1 MALPPPRPLP
11 VSVVTGFLGAG
22 KTTLL
27 NHLLSNER
35 RLRVGALV
43 NEFGAIDI
51 DSSLLVSNNAI
62 ESGVTQLSNGCICCT
77 INDSLCDALEQ
88 LLEYREQLDY
98 LLLETTGLA
107 DPEPVLETLR
117 LPQFAAT
124 VRVDAVVT
132 VIDAASFAAQ
142 HGGSGA
148 GAAASDG
155 WWASSEA
162 ARQQLF
168 HADLVVVNKKDL
180 VSPAQLHEV
189 RVRVRVL
196 GVGVGFRRAWSRRR
210 SCTRLGLGC

>member
-1 MALPPPRPLP
+1 MSTEPLP
-11 VSVVTGFLGAG
+11 VTIVTGFLGAG

-62 ESGVTQLSNGCICCT
+62 GSGVTQLANGCICCT
-77 INDSLCDALEQ
+77 INDSLCDALEE
-88 LLEYREQLDY
+88 LLQYRERLDY

-107 DPEPVLETLR
+107 DPEPVLQTLLLQR
-117 LPQFAAT
+117 FAAL

-142 HGGSGA
+142 HGVTGA
-148 GAAASDG
+148 GDASSGG
-155 WWASSEA
+155 WWSSSEA

-168 HADLVVVNKKDL
+168 HADLVI
-180 VSPAQLHEV
+180 ATM
-189 RVRVRVL
+189 
-196 GVGVGFRRAWSRRR
+196 SRSASLAAPPPSTLA
-210 SCTRLGLGC
+210 SCHGCC